1 MRYDSSIYTDL
12 TDEELIQRV
21 QDGDEAAFAQLASR
35 HSSRIW
41 QMVVSHSR
49 QIRDAEEI
57 FQDIWVAVWENI
69 GGLREVG
76 SFGAWL
82 RKIAYTTCRR
92 YYAAK
97 AHNRSEILQ
106 SAEKLAETI
115 DRDVLARTREIELRA
130 AVTEAVHHLPERV
143 RAVAVLYYLE
153 LWTVNEIAEELGLA
167 AGTVKTRLRQIR
179 SLLREEFGVEEIK
192 RGTTMTREKE
202 VSKPVRDK
210 LKIFGVGDAGCNV
223 IKQMMASYQKDVE
236 FYAVNTDLEALRTCE
251 GATQIQIGVD
261 TTKGFSADANPEIG
275 RSAAEENLET
285 LDTALADARLVFV
298 VAGMGGGTGT
308 GAAPV
313 ITSLAREHEALT
325 IGVVTLPFDFEGQRR
340 AEQAEDGCQEL
351 QEHTEAVIV
360 VPNQRLLDTVEA
372 EPSPS
377 EAFHLSNE
385 TVIRGIKSVADIIVE
400 SGEINVD
407 FMDIE
412 SIMKSAGTV
421 LMGVGHAKGEG
432 RARIAAE
439 KAVSSPLLDGRKMGD
454 APGLIVNVGAPSDFM
469 MNELDAGMTVIKDAA
484 PEAMIIFGLVYKDD
498 APESEDT
505 VDVTVLATGI
515 GGQSDPTTP
524 LSTRQDGTSPDAGT
538 SIPSKTASE
547 FVHLHNHSEYSM
559 LDGACRISDM
569 VDWAVTHSVP
579 AVALTDHGNMF
590 GAWEL
595 YNKATDAGI
604 KPIIG
609 CEVYVAQ
616 ASRKTREQEHGGP
629 YHLTLLAEDAIGYRN
644 LLELVSLGYTEG
656 FNRKPR
662 IDLEILR
669 EYRDGIIALTG
680 CIQGQVPQLL
690 CTNRRD
696 EAIQNFKTLM
706 EIMGQHN
713 LYVELQNHYID
724 KELQAYPVMVQL
736 AKEFNLP
743 LVGTNDCHYLRKSD
757 HAMHD
762 VLLCIQTKKTINDR
776 DRVRFD
782 NHFYFKSVDE
792 MREALKD
799 YPPEA
804 ISNTLEIANRCNL
817 ELDYQRD
824 PMPKYKIP
832 EGYTPDSYLQ
842 EMCYRGLREKYGEL
856 SEPIRQRID
865 YELDIIRQT
874 GHANYFLIVGD
885 YVNHAH
891 KQGYPLSAR
900 GSAAGSLVLYALDVI
915 NFNPMDY
922 GCLFERFLNL
932 ERLAPPD
939 IDIDFAD
946 RARESI
952 IEYLAKKYG
961 ADSVGKVA
969 TFATLGAKA
978 AIKDVGRALEMPLE
992 NVQKLTELIPPMPGI
1007 TLDEA
1012 LEQVPEF
1019 QALAELP
1026 ENRELIEMSK
1036 AVEGMKRHVSCHA
1049 SGIVV
1054 SEGPLTNYVPLF
1066 KDKHDQVATQFESK
1080 AVEDVGIVKFD
1091 SLGLRSLTEIYDC
1104 LQMIKANHGKE
1115 IKLEEIPFDD
1125 RDTYTLLSHGLINGL
1140 FQLEASGGMYRVVTE
1155 LSPDNFEEFS
1165 AIPALYRP
1173 GPIEAGDLQDYIDRK
1188 NGTQPIIYGHPSFE
1202 EALRSTYGV
1211 CIYQEQVMQIAH
1223 DVADFT
1229 FAEADVLR
1237 SVIGKRNEVLIEE
1250 QREKFVD
1257 GAVKKGFAKEEAETI
1272 FGLLEPTA
1280 RYAFNKSHTVAYS
1293 MLAYRMAYLKTHY
1306 PREFMAAMMT
1316 GESGYAEKI
1325 ARYRSECEKLA
1336 DFLGVE
1342 IDLLPLDINTSE
1354 KGYTVEGNGIRTGFV
1369 AVKGIGDEVI
1379 DEILTARE
1387 SGGVFTSL
1395 QDFRA
1400 RVDGVKEAR
1409 IMNSSCGCSDNTP
1422 TKELV
1427 RLSPRDEER
1436 ISLPHLFEW
1445 EPVDDA
1451 HAYVLLINEVRGT
1464 EATYIKE
1471 TKEPQVRLEEIDL
1484 DVGENYLW
1492 HLEVLDDAGRTIAT
1506 TKGGCGT
1513 PLSTFAVESTAAA
1526 DIPTADRRILLDFSH
1541 NQSDIRGL
1549 GVYNFSQYTAYAL
1562 LRKNGFEVG
1571 TNADRKLSEDL
1582 LSSYD
1587 VLVLHSKYAGPIV
1600 PFVPSEIE
1608 AITDYVAN
1616 GGRLFVLCWGSGGCV
1631 DGPDFY
1637 NPLLK
1642 EFNIELKPIPDP
1654 EFRKAEN
1661 LAAEIFQ
1668 NVNEIA
1674 LQCPAEIVGNGYNVL
1689 GCAATGEDLLV
1700 KTDYGEG
1707 AVFVSGMGMAFQDS
1721 YMGGKDERAIN
1732 NQRAFVNLIK
1742 AL

>member
-1 MRYDSSIYTDL
+1 MRYDSSRYTDL

-21 QDGDEAAFAQLASR
+21 RDGDEAAFAQLASR

-57 FQDIWVAVWENI
+57 FQDVWVAVWQNI
-69 GGLREVG
+69 GGLREVS

-97 AHNRSEILQ
+97 SHNSGEILQ

-115 DRDVLARTREIELRA
+115 DRDVLAHTREIELRT
-130 AVTEAVHHLPERV
+130 AVTEAVYHLPERV

-179 SLLREEFGVEEIK
+179 ALLREEFGVEEIE
-192 RGTTMTREKE
+192 RGATMIGQKE

-210 LKIFGVGDAGCNV
+210 LKIFGVGDAGGNV
-223 IKQMMASYQKDVE
+223 IKQMIASNWTKEVE

-251 GATQIQIGVD
+251 GATQIQIGID
-261 TTKGFSADANPEIG
+261 TTQGFSADANPEIG

-285 LDTALADARLVFV
+285 LDAALTDARLVFV

-308 GAAPV
+308 GAAPLIASV
-313 ITSLAREHEALT
+313 AHEHEALT
-325 IGVVTLPFDFEGQRR
+325 IGVVTLPFDFEGQPRT
-340 AEQAEDGCQEL
+340 EQAEYGCQEL
-351 QEHTEAVIV
+351 QEHTDAVIV
-360 VPNQRLLDTVEA
+360 VPNQRLLETVDV

-377 EAFHLSNE
+377 EAYRMSDE
-385 TVIRGIKSVADIIVE
+385 TVLRGVKSVADIIVE

-407 FMDIE
+407 FADVASVMQN
-412 SIMKSAGTV
+412 AGRV
-421 LMGVGHAKGEG
+421 LMGIGKANGEN
-432 RARIAAE
+432 RARIAME
-439 KAVSSPLLDGRKMGD
+439 NAVSSPLLDGGKLGN
-454 APGLIVNVGAPSDFM
+454 APGVIVNISAPQDFM
-469 MNELDAGMTVIKDAA
+469 MNELDAGMTVIKDVA
-484 PEAMIIFGLVYKDD
+484 PDAMIIFGLVYRDD
-498 APESEDT
+498 TPESEDS
-505 VDVTVLATGI
+505 VDVAVLATGI
-515 GGQSDPTTP
+515 SGQSEPTTP
-524 LSTRQDGTSPDAGT
+524 FSTRQDGTSPDSRG

-595 YNKATDAGI
+595 YNKASDAGI

-609 CEVYVAQ
+609 CEVYVAPGN
-616 ASRKTREQEHGGP
+616 RKNRAQDMDDP
-629 YHLTLLAEDAIGYRN
+629 YHLTLIAEDATGYQN

-656 FNRKPR
+656 FHRKPR
-662 IDLEILR
+662 IDMEILR
-669 EYRDGIIALTG
+669 EHREGIIALTG

-713 LYVELQNHYID
+713 LYVEVQNHYID
-724 KELQAYPVMVQL
+724 KELEAYPVMVQL
-736 AKEFNLP
+736 AQEFNLP

-757 HAMHD
+757 HRMHD
-762 VLLCIQTKKTINDR
+762 VLLCMQAKKTVNDQ

-804 ISNTLEIANRCNL
+804 ISNTLEITNRCNL

-824 PMPKYKIP
+824 PMPKYKVP
-832 EGYTPDSYLQ
+832 KDYTHDSYLR
-842 EMCYRGLREKYGEL
+842 ELCYRGLREKYGEL
-856 SEPIRQRID
+856 SEPIRQRMD
-865 YELDIIRQT
+865 YELDIIKQT

-900 GSAAGSLVLYALDVI
+900 GSAASSLVLYALDVI
-915 NFNPMDY
+915 SFNPMDH

-961 ADSVGKVA
+961 ADSVGKIA
-969 TFATLGAKA
+969 TFATLGAKS
-978 AIKDVGRALEMPLE
+978 AIMNVGRALNMPRE
-992 NVQKLTELIPPMPGI
+992 KIAKLTELIPLIPRI

-1026 ENRELIEMSK
+1026 ENRELIQMSR
-1036 AVEGMKRHVSCHA
+1036 AVEGMKQHVSCHA
-1049 SGIVV
+1049 SGIAI
-1054 SEGPLTNYVPLF
+1054 SDGPLTNYVPLF
-1066 KDKHDQVATQFESK
+1066 KDRHDQIATQFDGK
-1080 AVEDVGIVKFD
+1080 IVEDIGIVKFD
-1091 SLGLRSLTEIYDC
+1091 SLGVRSLSELHDC
-1104 LQMIKANHGKE
+1104 LQMIKANHGTD

-1125 RDTYTLLSHGLINGL
+1125 KETYSLIGNGLVAGL
-1140 FQLEASGGMYRVVTE
+1140 FQLETSPGMFRVVTE
-1155 LSPDNFEEFS
+1155 LRPDNFEELS

-1173 GPIEAGDLQDYIDRK
+1173 GPIESGAMQDYIDRK
-1188 NGTQPIIYGHPSFE
+1188 NGVQAIVYGHHSFE
-1202 EALRSTYGV
+1202 GALRSTYGV

-1223 DVADFT
+1223 DVAGFT

-1250 QREKFVD
+1250 QRGKFVE
-1257 GAVKKGFAKEEAETI
+1257 GAMKKGVAKAEAETI

-1316 GESGYAEKI
+1316 GESGSAEKI
-1325 ARYRSECEKLA
+1325 ARYRSECKKLA

-1342 IDLLPLDINTSE
+1342 IELLPLDINRSE
-1354 KGYTVEGNGIRTGFV
+1354 KGYMVEGNGIRDGFV
-1369 AVKGIGDEVI
+1369 GVKGVGNEVI
-1379 DEILTARE
+1379 DSILAARE

-1400 RVDGVKEAR
+1400 RVDGV
-1409 IMNSSCGCSDNTP
+1409 N
-1422 TKELV
+1422 
-1427 RLSPRDEER
+1427 ER
-1436 ISLPHLFEW
+1436 IIASL
-1445 EPVDDA
+1445 VDSGAFDA
-1451 HAYVLLINEVRGT
+1451 V
-1464 EATYIKE
+1464 
-1471 TKEPQVRLEEIDL
+1471 
-1484 DVGENYLW
+1484 
-1492 HLEVLDDAGRTIAT
+1492 
-1506 TKGGCGT
+1506 
-1513 PLSTFAVESTAAA
+1513 
-1526 DIPTADRRILLDFSH
+1526 
-1541 NQSDIRGL
+1541 
-1549 GVYNFSQYTAYAL
+1549 
-1562 LRKNGFEVG
+1562 
-1571 TNADRKLSEDL
+1571 
-1582 LSSYD
+1582 
-1587 VLVLHSKYAGPIV
+1587 
-1600 PFVPSEIE
+1600 
-1608 AITDYVAN
+1608 
-1616 GGRLFVLCWGSGGCV
+1616 
-1631 DGPDFY
+1631 
-1637 NPLLK
+1637 
-1642 EFNIELKPIPDP
+1642 
-1654 EFRKAEN
+1654 
-1661 LAAEIFQ
+1661 
-1668 NVNEIA
+1668 
-1674 LQCPAEIVGNGYNVL
+1674 
-1689 GCAATGEDLLV
+1689 
-1700 KTDYGEG
+1700 
-1707 AVFVSGMGMAFQDS
+1707 
-1721 YMGGKDERAIN
+1721 
-1732 NQRAFVNLIK
+1732 
-1742 AL
+1742 